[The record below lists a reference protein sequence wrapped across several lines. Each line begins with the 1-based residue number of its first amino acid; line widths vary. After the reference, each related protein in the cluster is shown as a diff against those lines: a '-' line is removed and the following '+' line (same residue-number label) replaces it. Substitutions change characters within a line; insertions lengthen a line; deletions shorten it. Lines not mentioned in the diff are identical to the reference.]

1 VVNLHAN
8 VPQWEHRNWRGPEDL
23 SLVAWIGRQGDRLAL
38 RVVVRDDRHVQ
49 NHTAA
54 EAWQGDSLQ
63 VGLATPGTP
72 GFWEFI
78 LARDGASGAALVAN
92 SIRPPGCADAS
103 AATALSTT
111 RVGDR
116 TTYEVSWPLSALALS
131 AASVRAGLA
140 LNLLVNDDDGEG
152 RNGWIELAPGLGL
165 SKEPAK
171 FPIISLE

>member
-1 VVNLHAN
+1 
-8 VPQWEHRNWRGPEDL
+8 
-23 SLVAWIGRQGDRLAL
+23 
-38 RVVVRDDRHVQ
+38 
-49 NHTAA
+49 
-54 EAWQGDSLQ
+54 
-63 VGLATPGTP
+63 
-72 GFWEFI
+72 
-78 LARDGASGAALVAN
+78 
-92 SIRPPGCADAS
+92 
-103 AATALSTT
+103 
-111 RVGDR
+111 VGDR